1 MFLYYPFNAHGLC
14 KEDQAAVAYF
24 KMILSLSPCGKHEG
38 IFPPDIRYDNL
49 VGFLEVKFTKA
60 WESLM
65 TRSPLVSPTYPKWAS
80 NNSSITVQAFL
91 PQDWVFWRF
100 LFWQVTMSHCIQPV
114 FLPNLV
120 GNGFPCRILS
130 RGNGGLKVRQVEDWR
145 KQLQTWVKYHGFNQG
160 YDCYWTKHV
169 QVIRCAEFE

>member
-1 MFLYYPFNAHGLC
+1 MGFVKKTRLLWHISKWSFP
-14 KEDQAAVAYF
+14 
-24 KMILSLSPCGKHEG
+24 SPPAGSMRAF
-38 IFPPDIRYDNL
+38 FPPDIRYDNL

-120 GNGFPCRILS
+120 GNGFPCGILS

-145 KQLQTWVKYHGFNQG
+145 KQLQTWVKYHGFNQACPSHKMCWVWIMG
-160 YDCYWTKHV
+160 
-169 QVIRCAEFE
+169 CALRVF